1 MKKIISLAL
10 DFSRKLKEIVSG
22 IKTGV
27 QFFKD
32 LISGRLNLKKIVDDI
47 IVALTSIP
55 KKVNEFHI
63 RREPNWSKKR
73 WSRLKYIYHW
83 PYLYPLIFARSFHI
97 ADEHWSLLS
106 FTSIDGL
113 QPFSKGENSDMIKLY
128 WQLLKISISR
138 TTWPIHKVS
147 LGKGIQVLKNEGPPY
162 SQNGDYNPFDFLLLS
177 YMLVYSLPSSSLFT
191 AGNCFSCEGCGSWAS
206 CFPLTSSNIFR

>member
-1 MKKIISLAL
+1 MKKIISLAS

-47 IVALTSIP
+47 IVAITSIP

-63 RREPNWSKKR
+63 RREPNWSKKK

-113 QPFSKGENSDMIKLY
+113 QPFSSPEPLGLFTKYHWVKGSKFWKMKDHPILKMEIII
-128 WQLLKISISR
+128 LLIFYFY
-138 TTWPIHKVS
+138 PICWYI
-147 LGKGIQVLKNEGPPY
+147 LCLPQVC
-162 SQNGDYNPFDFLLLS
+162 LLLGTVS
-177 YMLVYSLPSSSLFT
+177 HVRDVVHGPLVFLWVQVTFLDNQEECIRT
-191 AGNCFSCEGCGSWAS
+191 GQVCC
-206 CFPLTSSNIFR
+206 